1 MVLVTSS
8 ISTKLSRRFTKKNR
22 DKEYHF
28 PNTVQQFSGR
38 SGLLLGDFML
48 GLFMLSDESS
58 VCFEVFIP
66 VVKFEKVKKSQTLP
80 NIA

>member
-1 MVLVTSS
+1 
-8 ISTKLSRRFTKKNR
+8 
-22 DKEYHF
+22 
-28 PNTVQQFSGR
+28 
-38 SGLLLGDFML
+38 ML

-66 VVKFEKVKKSQTLP
+66 VVKFAEVKKSQTLP

>member
-1 MVLVTSS
+1 
-8 ISTKLSRRFTKKNR
+8 
-22 DKEYHF
+22 
-28 PNTVQQFSGR
+28 
-38 SGLLLGDFML
+38 ML

-66 VVKFEKVKKSQTLP
+66 VVKFEEVKKSQSLP